1 MFFADFWGY
10 QSKNSNH
17 FSKAILSVISRAY
30 DVSLFYLSWLGLP
43 ERAINLVLKAQNRKE

>member
-17 FSKAILSVISRAY
+17 FIKPILSVISRAY
-30 DVSLFYLSWLGLP
+30 DESLFYLSWLGLP